1 MARKDDPYLPL
12 YVKDFLTDEKL
23 VYCSAE
29 ATGVYIRLMCLMHK
43 SEEYGTILLKQN
55 FKQTSKQAKN
65 FALQLAKQLPYEV
78 DVIER
83 GLDELLENQVIH
95 FRDNLMFQ
103 KRMVKDGASSENRAK
118 AGSLGGKKTQEK
130 NKDFAKANDKANAK
144 AKSEANTGIVNE
156 IGTGSGIIEK
166 DKGGMGEKEKTNLPA
181 RMNAELTIQMS
192 VSDNNRAH
200 DVIDM
205 QNNLPRGSGKKMA
218 EIFLSMLD
226 ATGELQKHNPDDMG
240 RYFINWANYHA
251 KRLRP
256 MLENA
261 GNKSEVVS
269 TYFEKTTG
277 KQTPDEMLKSL
288 HAYLK

>member
-1 MARKDDPYLPL
+1 MKDPAFLFYPE
-12 YVKDFLTDEKL
+12 KFLTGVSDLTMEERGQYITLLCLQHQKGILSDKTIRLNVGSVSVDVMKKFLKDADGNYFNEKL
-23 VYCSAE
+23 REEIEKRSKFAE
-29 ATGVYIRLMCLMHK
+29 SRKENGKKGGRKKA
-43 SEEYGTILLKQN
+43 SEEPY
-55 FKQTSKQAKN
+55 AKPY
-65 FALQLAKQLPYEV
+65 AK
-78 DVIER
+78 
-83 GLDELLENQVIH
+83 
-95 FRDNLMFQ
+95 
-103 KRMVKDGASSENRAK
+103 ASEN
-118 AGSLGGKKTQEK
+118 LPININI
-130 NKDFAKANDKANAK
+130 NKDYNL
-144 AKSEANTGIVNE
+144 
-156 IGTGSGIIEK
+156 EK
-166 DKGGMGEKEKTNLPA
+166 DKGGLGEKEKTNLPA

-192 VSDNNRAH
+192 VTDNNRAH

-240 RYFINWANYHA
+240 KYFINWANYHA

>member
-1 MARKDDPYLPL
+1 MAKDPAFLFYYQDFFTGVSDLTNEEVGAYIRCLCIQASKKGITEKHMINICNSHDVHSAVKNKFFFDEKDQLWKNQRLIDEIEKRRKYSESRANNSKGTKNKLLKNQNDMNNISKT
-12 YVKDFLTDEKL
+12 YVKHMEDEN
-23 VYCSAE
+23 E
-29 ATGVYIRLMCLMHK
+29 
-43 SEEYGTILLKQN
+43 
-55 FKQTSKQAKN
+55 
-65 FALQLAKQLPYEV
+65 
-78 DVIER
+78 
-83 GLDELLENQVIH
+83 
-95 FRDNLMFQ
+95 
-103 KRMVKDGASSENRAK
+103 
-118 AGSLGGKKTQEK
+118 
-130 NKDFAKANDKANAK
+130 
-144 AKSEANTGIVNE
+144 NE
-156 IGTGSGIIEK
+156 ISRFNLEK

-192 VSDNNRAH
+192 VTENNRAH

-240 RYFINWANYHA
+240 KYFINWANYHA

-277 KQTPDEMLKSL
+277 KQTTDEMLKSL

>member
-1 MARKDDPYLPL
+1 MNNEQVGL
-12 YVKDFLTDEKL
+12 
-23 VYCSAE
+23 
-29 ATGVYIRLMCLMHK
+29 YIRMLCAQHQHGGRIDTNVLRTQCESITGGMAV
-43 SEEYGTILLKQN
+43 Y
-55 FKQTSKQAKN
+55 AK
-65 FALQLAKQLPYEV
+65 F
-78 DVIER
+78 
-83 GLDELLENQVIH
+83 IH
-95 FRDNLMFQ
+95 D
-103 KRMVKDGASSENRAK
+103 KDGSYNERLK
-118 AGSLGGKKTQEK
+118 IEM
-130 NKDFAKANDKANAK
+130 DKRK
-144 AKSEANTGIVNE
+144 AKSAKASESVKSRWNKVKSNDRYERNTNVIRTEIVNE
-156 IGTGSGIIEK
+156 NQNEIKIEK

-192 VSDNNRAH
+192 VTENNRAH

-240 RYFINWANYHA
+240 KYFINWANYHA

-277 KQTPDEMLKSL
+277 KQTTDEMLKSL

>member
-1 MARKDDPYLPL
+1 MK
-12 YVKDFLTDEKL
+12 
-23 VYCSAE
+23 
-29 ATGVYIRLMCLMHK
+29 
-43 SEEYGTILLKQN
+43 
-55 FKQTSKQAKN
+55 
-65 FALQLAKQLPYEV
+65 
-78 DVIER
+78 
-83 GLDELLENQVIH
+83 
-95 FRDNLMFQ
+95 
-103 KRMVKDGASSENRAK
+103 
-118 AGSLGGKKTQEK
+118 EK
-130 NKDFAKANDKANAK
+130 NDGFAFVFFPGSYLRDTQCLSEKSQVAYDRIMCEHVRNICISKSQFKFFVKKLNNEEIEELMQVLTENEDGFQITWVADSINKYNNYRQSRSNNRKGKTKKQEENKNNHMENISKTYDKHMEYEYEDLSRFNL
-144 AKSEANTGIVNE
+144 
-156 IGTGSGIIEK
+156 EK
-166 DKGGMGEKEKTNLPA
+166 DKGGLGEKEKTNLPA

-192 VSDNNRAH
+192 VTDNNRAH